1 MELNTLEQIIE
12 EKIGALPLTDGA
24 VKEVI
29 AVVALRHGMRVS
41 EQTVRET
48 HALLQVKVEPRPFKE
63 VWQPPVP
70 KYQPGQK
77 FKLPLSLYPEYGG
90 QEVEIASE
98 GTSHS
103 QTGPSI
109 VYRVTV
115 TEEDGHLDG
124 ILVHE
129 DVIDEALK

>member
-1 MELNTLEQIIE
+1 MELNTLEQVIE
-12 EKIGALPLTDGA
+12 EKIGALPLTDGG
-24 VKEVI
+24 VQEVI
-29 AVVALRHGMRVS
+29 AVVILRHGMKVS

-48 HALLQVKVEPRPFKE
+48 HALLQVKMEPRPVKE

-70 KYQPGQK
+70 KYKPGQK
-77 FKLPLSLYPEYGG
+77 FKLPLDIYPEYGN
-90 QEVEIASE
+90 QEVTITGE

-103 QTGPSI
+103 QTGPSV

-115 TEEDGHLDG
+115 EEDGHLVG

-129 DVIDEALK
+129 EVIDEALK